1 MFAGTEGLVSALI
14 GTLMAVVFMGIT
26 AASILLANRFA
37 SSDLFVGVFFG
48 IVLGGWLLK
57 FLVFIVLVVVLRD
70 APWLEPTVLFLS
82 LVAGVIASLVVDVL
96 VVAKS
101 RMPYVERRRTA
112 QGTDRRLSRGSNSSA
127 RRSLARVLTIPHG
140 FRPASAC
147 AESVSDVR
155 RRESRAP
162 RPETGESAAS

>member
-1 MFAGTEGLVSALI
+1 MMTDPRPEPADRTPTSNPVLRKALTWGGVLAGVVAVVSASLGFVFDGTSGLVSGLI

-37 SSDLFVGVFFG
+37 GSDLFVGAFFG

-57 FLVFIVLVVVLRD
+57 FIAFIVLVVVLRD
-70 APWLEPTVLFLS
+70 AAWLNPTVLFLS

-101 RMPYVERRRTA
+101 RIPYA
-112 QGTDRRLSRGSNSSA
+112 
-127 RRSLARVLTIPHG
+127 
-140 FRPASAC
+140 
-147 AESVSDVR
+147 SDVQL
-155 RRESRAP
+155 
-162 RPETGESAAS
+162 PEPPADD

>member
-1 MFAGTEGLVSALI
+1 MTDARPEPAADRTPTSNPVLRRALAWGGLLAAVILVVSAVLGLVFAGVPGLLGALI

-37 SSDLFVGVFFG
+37 GSDLFVGAFFG

-57 FLVFIVLVVVLRD
+57 FIVFIVLVVLLRD
-70 APWLEPTVLFLS
+70 AAWLDTTVLFLS

-101 RMPYVERRRTA
+101 RLPY
-112 QGTDRRLSRGSNSSA
+112 
-127 RRSLARVLTIPHG
+127 
-140 FRPASAC
+140 
-147 AESVSDVR
+147 VSDV
-155 RRESRAP
+155 ELP
-162 RPETGESAAS
+162 KPPVED

>member
-1 MFAGTEGLVSALI
+1 MTDARPDPADRTPTSNPVLRRALAWGGLLAAVILIVSAVLGLVFAGVPGLLGGLV

-37 SSDLFVGVFFG
+37 GSDLFVGAFFG

-57 FLVFIVLVVVLRD
+57 FIVFIVLVVLLRD
-70 APWLEPTVLFLS
+70 AAWLDTTVLFLS

-101 RMPYVERRRTA
+101 RVPY
-112 QGTDRRLSRGSNSSA
+112 
-127 RRSLARVLTIPHG
+127 
-140 FRPASAC
+140 
-147 AESVSDVR
+147 VSDV
-155 RRESRAP
+155 ELP
-162 RPETGESAAS
+162 RPPADD

>member
-1 MFAGTEGLVSALI
+1 MTDARPDPADRTPTSNPVLRRALAWGGLLAAVILVVSAVLGLVFAGVPGLLGALV

-37 SSDLFVGVFFG
+37 GSDLFVGAFFG

-57 FLVFIVLVVVLRD
+57 FIVFIVLVVLLRD
-70 APWLEPTVLFLS
+70 ATWLDPTVLFLS

-101 RMPYVERRRTA
+101 RQPY
-112 QGTDRRLSRGSNSSA
+112 
-127 RRSLARVLTIPHG
+127 
-140 FRPASAC
+140 
-147 AESVSDVR
+147 VSDV
-155 RRESRAP
+155 ELPKPPAD
-162 RPETGESAAS
+162 E

>member
-1 MFAGTEGLVSALI
+1 MTDRRPDPADRTPTSNPVLRKALAWGALLATVVLVVSALLGFLFAGREGLIGALI

-37 SSDLFVGVFFG
+37 SSDVFVGAFFG

-57 FLVFIVLVVVLRD
+57 FIVFIVLVVLLRD
-70 APWLEPTVLFLS
+70 AAWLNPTVLFLS

-101 RMPYVERRRTA
+101 RIPYA
-112 QGTDRRLSRGSNSSA
+112 
-127 RRSLARVLTIPHG
+127 
-140 FRPASAC
+140 
-147 AESVSDVR
+147 SDVR
-155 RRESRAP
+155 LPKAP
-162 RPETGESAAS
+162 TDD

>member
-1 MFAGTEGLVSALI
+1 MTERRPDPADRTPTSNPVLRRALAWGGILAAIVLVVSGILGLVFAGAGGLVSALV

-37 SSDLFVGVFFG
+37 SSDVFVGAFFG

-57 FLVFIVLVVVLRD
+57 FIVFIVLVIVLRD
-70 APWLEPTVLFLS
+70 APWLNPTVLFLS

-101 RMPYVERRRTA
+101 RIPYA
-112 QGTDRRLSRGSNSSA
+112 
-127 RRSLARVLTIPHG
+127 
-140 FRPASAC
+140 
-147 AESVSDVR
+147 SDVR
-155 RRESRAP
+155 LPKAP
-162 RPETGESAAS
+162 SDD

>member
-1 MFAGTEGLVSALI
+1 MTDARPESADRTPTSNPVLRRALAWGGLLAAIILVVSAVLGFVFAGLPGLLGALI

-37 SSDLFVGVFFG
+37 GSEAFVGAFFG

-57 FLVFIVLVVVLRD
+57 FLVFIVLVVVLRG
-70 APWLEPTVLFLS
+70 ATWLNPTVLFLS

-101 RMPYVERRRTA
+101 RMPYA
-112 QGTDRRLSRGSNSSA
+112 
-127 RRSLARVLTIPHG
+127 
-140 FRPASAC
+140 
-147 AESVSDVR
+147 SDV
-155 RRESRAP
+155 ELPKPPADD
-162 RPETGESAAS
+162 

>member
-1 MFAGTEGLVSALI
+1 MTDRRPDPADRTPTSNPVLRKALAWGGALAAVVLVVSAVLGYLFTGVEGLIGALI

-37 SSDLFVGVFFG
+37 SSDVFVGAFFG

-57 FLVFIVLVVVLRD
+57 FIVFIVLVVLLRD
-70 APWLEPTVLFLS
+70 AAWLNTTVLFLS

-101 RMPYVERRRTA
+101 RIPYA
-112 QGTDRRLSRGSNSSA
+112 
-127 RRSLARVLTIPHG
+127 
-140 FRPASAC
+140 
-147 AESVSDVR
+147 SDV
-155 RRESRAP
+155 ELPKAP
-162 RPETGESAAS
+162 TDD

>member
-1 MFAGTEGLVSALI
+1 MTDRRPDPADRTPTSNPVLRKALAWGGALAAVVLVVSAVLGYLFAGVEGLIGALI

-37 SSDLFVGVFFG
+37 SSDVFVGAFFG

-57 FLVFIVLVVVLRD
+57 FIVFIVLVVLLRD
-70 APWLEPTVLFLS
+70 AAWLNTTVLFLS

-101 RMPYVERRRTA
+101 RIPYA
-112 QGTDRRLSRGSNSSA
+112 
-127 RRSLARVLTIPHG
+127 
-140 FRPASAC
+140 
-147 AESVSDVR
+147 SDV
-155 RRESRAP
+155 ELPKAP
-162 RPETGESAAS
+162 TDD

>member
-1 MFAGTEGLVSALI
+1 MTDARPESADRTPTSNPVLRRALAWGGLLAAIILVVSAVLGLVFAGVPGLLGALI

-37 SSDLFVGVFFG
+37 GSDLFVGAFFG

-57 FLVFIVLVVVLRD
+57 FIVFIVLVVLLRD
-70 APWLEPTVLFLS
+70 ASWLDTTVLFLS

-101 RMPYVERRRTA
+101 RLPYA
-112 QGTDRRLSRGSNSSA
+112 
-127 RRSLARVLTIPHG
+127 
-140 FRPASAC
+140 
-147 AESVSDVR
+147 SDV
-155 RRESRAP
+155 ELPKPPA
-162 RPETGESAAS
+162 ED

>member
-1 MFAGTEGLVSALI
+1 MTDARPEPAADRTPTSNPVLRRALAWGGLLAAVILVVSAVLGLVFAGVPGLLGALI

-37 SSDLFVGVFFG
+37 GSDLFVGAFFG

-57 FLVFIVLVVVLRD
+57 FIVFIVLVVLLRD
-70 APWLEPTVLFLS
+70 ASWLDTTVLFLS

-101 RMPYVERRRTA
+101 RLPY
-112 QGTDRRLSRGSNSSA
+112 
-127 RRSLARVLTIPHG
+127 
-140 FRPASAC
+140 
-147 AESVSDVR
+147 VSDV
-155 RRESRAP
+155 EFPKPPA
-162 RPETGESAAS
+162 ED